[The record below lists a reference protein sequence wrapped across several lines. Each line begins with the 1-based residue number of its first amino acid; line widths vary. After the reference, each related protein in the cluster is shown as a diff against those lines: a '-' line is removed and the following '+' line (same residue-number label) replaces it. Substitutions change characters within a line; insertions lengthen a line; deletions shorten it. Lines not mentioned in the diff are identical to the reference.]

1 MYMYIYIRV
10 YIYIY
15 IIYIHNINTYMIL
28 YNSIY
33 IIILAHHSLYQ
44 QQNYW
49 QAGTKK
55 FTL

>member
-10 YIYIY
+10 Y
-15 IIYIHNINTYMIL
+15 IYIHNINTYMIL

-44 QQNYW
+44 QQNY
-49 QAGTKK
+49 
-55 FTL
+55 